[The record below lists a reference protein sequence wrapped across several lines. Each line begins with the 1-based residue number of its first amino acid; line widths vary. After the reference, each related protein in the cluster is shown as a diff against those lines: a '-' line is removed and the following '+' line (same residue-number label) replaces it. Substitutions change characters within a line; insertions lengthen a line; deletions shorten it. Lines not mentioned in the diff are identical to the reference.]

1 MIPFLVYLFFLHW
14 VGDFVFQSSW
24 MAINKSKDFLALLTH
39 VTIYSCILALG
50 VALSFQYPNGLQW
63 FFLANFV
70 AHLATDLVTSKFT
83 GSFWTKLIRNAT
95 SRNRNVLIDP
105 EYAWNLFLNQNRRCY
120 FSGIDL
126 YLPGAQ
132 SKHNKTN
139 ASIDRLNSSLS
150 YVEGNVCWV
159 DKSINMMKGTLSPA
173 KFVEICHLVSENNTY
188 ESNMRAISFK

>member
-70 AHLATDLVTSKFT
+70 AHLATDFVTSKFT
-83 GSFWTKLIRNAT
+83 SRFYAAGRIREYFVMIGFDQFIHAAT
-95 SRNRNVLIDP
+95 IL
-105 EYAWNLFLNQNRRCY
+105 LTTH
-120 FSGIDL
+120 
-126 YLPGAQ
+126 YLLGA
-132 SKHNKTN
+132 
-139 ASIDRLNSSLS
+139 
-150 YVEGNVCWV
+150 
-159 DKSINMMKGTLSPA
+159 
-173 KFVEICHLVSENNTY
+173 
-188 ESNMRAISFK
+188 